1 MNSKKEEDTYRLA
14 PWLVR
19 QILTDLE
26 SGNVVRFPDSWLKK
40 LRRSRSHIIVAI
52 AGVILKLNEEN
63 ADGTVMLPRHLS
75 ERRRPA
81 QQQCCREIANCW
93 HTASNSTCLTMVSAH
108 NQNGDGRSAS
118 LGGRILR

>member
-52 AGVILKLNEEN
+52 AGVI
-63 ADGTVMLPRHLS
+63 S
-75 ERRRPA
+75 
-81 QQQCCREIANCW
+81 
-93 HTASNSTCLTMVSAH
+93 
-108 NQNGDGRSAS
+108 
-118 LGGRILR
+118 